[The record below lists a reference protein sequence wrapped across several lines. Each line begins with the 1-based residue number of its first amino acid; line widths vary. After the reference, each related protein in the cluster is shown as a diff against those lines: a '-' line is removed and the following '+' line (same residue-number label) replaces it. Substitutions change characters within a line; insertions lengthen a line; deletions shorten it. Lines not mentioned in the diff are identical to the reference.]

1 MGWRYREK
9 YKDKTKISCVDGD
22 VPILGFTKKNSVWL
36 SHEVAGWNMPELSA
50 LVDTGYM
57 CFDVC
62 GKQDDPSSQR
72 WYCLKNSTDYPKFVA
87 KVQELSKKR
96 GITAV
101 VYPMSEYISQE
112 KERNNKIFLNLVKYA
127 WKVMLIAIMLIMVI
141 KVYSFWKDRRMYGV
155 FYISGMTTSRIGGS
169 IWLEN
174 ILLFFCAFAIA
185 CIVLWN
191 GCAFMAR
198 IDKGSYGA
206 LEGIVQALLVSKV
219 FKGEFAIVL
228 ICCCV
233 TSVIPMSIFSHM
245 MPVNMIRNSES

>member
-1 MGWRYREK
+1 MH
-9 YKDKTKISCVDGD
+9 
-22 VPILGFTKKNSVWL
+22 F
-36 SHEVAGWNMPELSA
+36 
-50 LVDTGYM
+50 
-57 CFDVC
+57 F
-62 GKQDDPSSQR
+62 
-72 WYCLKNSTDYPKFVA
+72 A
-87 KVQELSKKR
+87 KR
-96 GITAV
+96 CHDRA
-101 VYPMSEYISQE
+101 
-112 KERNNKIFLNLVKYA
+112 
-127 WKVMLIAIMLIMVI
+127 
-141 KVYSFWKDRRMYGV
+141 VYSFWKDRRMYGV